1 MANLIGNETW
11 SNGKNTSQVYQATHN
26 GAGNRL
32 PYMAKSF
39 ISFTF
44 GGKAIEDFGLIVVNS
59 SDRMERQAYASFSDL
74 TTNYDTLD
82 GQLYWGSRFEPNQL
96 ELSLATDEI
105 TEQQIDDFREWFA
118 PGKERELILSEHPNR
133 AILARVAS
141 APALSFIPFEKK
153 TSIKINNLN
162 YDTSTTVYRGEVSL
176 SFVMDEPHWYGILN
190 YMPTYLNKQTLEE
203 LTVDSNNSN
212 KVNSLQD
219 KDMIKI
225 MLEDG
230 IPHQSILL
238 GDNTS
243 TFFLGGNILVTGK
256 AVVGQAVVNE
266 ARIGIITETSSG
278 LTVNST
284 TPQYLFYSGTASN
297 KPIIKFTLTPTF
309 NFSQE
314 VFDDE
319 MYVSRYISSPR
330 NSYTSTS
337 NNSFISIDQN
347 KFEFTTPSLMTG
359 INKACYIFK
368 TVPWGTALVDLKKMI
383 INEVNEY
390 YSRAWALACIN
401 TLQEKYHI
409 DTLVKTT
416 LSNSTGKNEYKL
428 FLLNNLM
435 TMILSVNPY
444 IDSNCAIHTTG
455 SESALS
461 QIQSGLQNNTITTNP
476 VVFVFNSKTGEAI
489 GKFTIKR
496 STDGTIEHF
505 ETITIEEN
513 VGDMVRSNYLSIEGR
528 NYLNSSG
535 KLLINNCHKI
545 ISNENL
551 TDVLVFFKNMY
562 L

>member
-1 MANLIGNETW
+1 MANLIGSETW

-105 TEQQIDDFREWFA
+105 TEQQIDNFREWFA

-141 APALSFIPFEKK
+141 APVLSFIPFEKK

-219 KDMIKI
+219 KDMLKI

-266 ARIGIITETSSG
+266 ARIGVITGESEG
-278 LTVNST
+278 LTVSPGSPNI
-284 TPQYLFYSGTASN
+284 PQYLFYSGTAPC
-297 KPIIKFTLTPTF
+297 KPIIQFSMALRFWGGNDQEENQYYIARPGNIIHNPSTEYSKF
-309 NFSQE
+309 
-314 VFDDE
+314 
-319 MYVSRYISSPR
+319 
-330 NSYTSTS
+330 
-337 NNSFISIDQN
+337 SIDN
-347 KFEFTTPSLMTG
+347 KTFLFTTPSILTGYNQAMT
-359 INKACYIFK
+359 IFSNAE
-368 TVPWGTALVDLKKMI
+368 GSTAIEIFEQLREK
-383 INEVNEY
+383 VNER
-390 YSRAWALACIN
+390 YSRAWAIACLNAENLGNAKITESN
-401 TLQEKYHI
+401 RDHLKDQ
-409 DTLVKTT
+409 LKTFV
-416 LSNSTGKNEYKL
+416 NPNA
-428 FLLNNLM
+428 LM
-435 TMILSVNPY
+435 TFRF
-444 IDSNCAIHTTG
+444 DS
-455 SESALS
+455 E
-461 QIQSGLQNNTITTNP
+461 
-476 VVFVFNSKTGEAI
+476 TGEAK
-489 GKFTIKR
+489 GKFSVKIL
-496 STDGTIEHF
+496 TDTEESINTADYHTIEQ
-505 ETITIEEN
+505 N
-513 VGDMVRSNYLSIEGR
+513 VGDMVLSDYLIIEGR
-528 NYLNSSG
+528 NYLNSTGNIELS
-535 KLLINNCHKI
+535 NCKKI
-545 ISNENL
+545 TSNTELKN
-551 TDVLVFFKNMY
+551 VLVFFKNMY